1 MDAKGAFE
9 KYNITDSDIKAIL
22 TAYFNSDD
30 AGLNLFPDDETKII
44 TKTMDLLE
52 QCDKLK
58 SIGSDKSFVLRKLG
72 KEKEK
77 GGHEKED
84 FAKLENAAITLIS
97 SNSSVGFAITKRNE
111 DINFLINGKNI
122 QQNNV
127 ESSLRAWIDDA
138 EVQPFSMSSKE
149 YKHCGYAKCIKFF
162 SGKEQKTDNAELIN
176 WASAVISSNIK
187 GDFQVSVYAQDM
199 DKGIIQKRISCLSEC
214 YQSLENLNDIIKNI
228 TLNKNDSYSET
239 KNIGATVIDGLRGG
253 QAGSGGSS
261 FSISFSHTQKSVLI
275 NFLLQVVENKMQDL
289 TEALS
294 GEMKSIT
301 ISCETDDIFDY
312 KTLTSIIKN
321 SLVKSDYEVKWIDK
335 KDFEPAIEIL
345 YKDIPKFFCLPNKD
359 FPGFERTEIEELAI
373 NSADEDGE
381 LSLGKIYWNGS
392 EPTNKNFTM
401 KHEKLNRH
409 VSVFGMT
416 GSGKST
422 TVFGLLEK
430 SKVPFLVIEPVKGE
444 YRTLKKTYDDLV
456 VYHMDAD
463 REGVLQINPFWFPMG
478 GSLSFHMDALK
489 KIISSA
495 FSLYAAMPNILEQ
508 CIYNCYVKK
517 GWNVV
522 KSTNVFAE
530 TIPEKYLYPT
540 FSDLCDEIELYLK
553 KSDFQG
559 ETLSTYKGALLSR
572 LKSFTTGSKG
582 VLLNSTNHPDFD
594 KWMSNNY
601 VVELDGL
608 ADDADKSIVM
618 GSLIMQ
624 YFQNV
629 KKSKQFTTELKHIII
644 VEEAHRLFKSNT
656 TQNSNQEVAAPE
668 AQLVGTLS
676 NMMAEIRAYGEGFII
691 VDQSPNKVAEDVVS
705 NSSTKIVHRLD
716 NKKDIDM
723 IENSLLMKDM
733 SKIISGL
740 TQGTAI
746 VRTEGMMKPIK
757 IQMDESKIK
766 SSGYVYKQSNNTGGL
781 DNASN
786 VDFIMNDDDFCAEFV
801 RLSRKFINQIIYD
814 DLNNAS
820 SFFAVYMQYLSKLL
834 YLGGFQEIAENA
846 DKRFFLL
853 LASEGIKKTLSQSD
867 MKQSI
872 FTLQMRMFADRLCE
886 ILADG
891 GITRKEAAAFT
902 EFRTTVL
909 HEQIVIKNRNGG
921 AQEQG
926 IAIACGFHTIYTD
939 ILSELMVLINDKELD
954 LDNPEN
960 LTVDFFEKALSN
972 VWGEIF
978 VTEPEKII
986 KDNIML
992 LLRSLYVSVSK
1003 K

>member
-1 MDAKGAFE
+1 MDAQSAFE
-9 KYNITDSDIKAIL
+9 KYNVSDNDIKTIL
-22 TAYFNSDD
+22 TAFFDSAD
-30 AGLNLFPDDETKII
+30 AGLNLFPDDENKIV
-44 TKTMDLLE
+44 TKTIELLGNT
-52 QCDKLK
+52 DKMKHLD
-58 SIGSDKSFVLRKLG
+58 DKCFVLKKLG
-72 KEKEK
+72 KSKEKE
-77 GGHEKED
+77 GQQKED
-84 FAKLENAAITLIS
+84 VAKLENAAMTVIS
-97 SNSSVGFAITKRNE
+97 SNTSVGIVINKQN
-111 DINFLINGKNI
+111 DNINFLINGNNI
-122 QQNNV
+122 QQNNI
-127 ESSLRAWIDDA
+127 ESSLKAWVGDA
-138 EVQPFSMSSKE
+138 EIKQFSMSSKE
-149 YKHCGYAKCIKFF
+149 YKYCGYAKCIKFF
-162 SGKEQKTDNAELIN
+162 SGKEQKTDNAELLN

-187 GDFQVSVYAQDM
+187 SDYQVSVYSQEVDEIM
-199 DKGIIQKRISCLSEC
+199 IKKRIRDLSEC
-214 YQSLENLNDIIKNI
+214 YTSLEKLNEIIKNMS
-228 TLNKNDSYSET
+228 LNKNIAISEAKLLQSKVKDS
-239 KNIGATVIDGLRGG
+239 TVGG
-253 QAGSGGSS
+253 FGSS
-261 FSISFSHTQKSVLI
+261 NFSISLSHTKKSVLI
-275 NFLLQVVENKMQDL
+275 NILLQAVENKIQDL

-294 GEMKSIT
+294 GGMKSIT
-301 ISCETDDIFDY
+301 ISCETDDLFDY
-312 KTLTSIIKN
+312 YTITSIIKN

-345 YKDIPKFFCLPNKD
+345 YKDIPKFFCLPSND
-359 FPGFERTEIEELAI
+359 FPGFERTEIEELAV
-373 NSADEDGE
+373 NSVDEDGE

-392 EPTNKNFTM
+392 KPTNKEFTM

-422 TVFGLLEK
+422 TVFGLLKK

-463 REGVLQINPFWFPMG
+463 REGVLQINPFWFPVG

-629 KKSKQFTTELKHIII
+629 KKGKQFTDKLKHIII

-656 TQNSNQEVAAPE
+656 TQSSNQEVAAPE

-723 IENSLLMKDM
+723 IENSLVMRDM

-740 TQGTAI
+740 KQGDAI

-757 IQMDESKIK
+757 VEMDKTTKDSD
-766 SSGYVYKQSNNTGGL
+766 YVYKQDNNTGGL

-801 RLSRKFINQIIYD
+801 QLSRKFINQILYD

-853 LASEGIKKTLSQSD
+853 LASEGIKKSLSQSN

-872 FTLQMRMFADRLCE
+872 FTLQMRMFADRLCD

-891 GITRKEAAAFT
+891 GITRKEATAFT

-909 HEQIVIKNRNGG
+909 HEQIVIKHRNGG

-939 ILSELMVLINDKELD
+939 ILSELMILINDKELD
-954 LDNPEN
+954 LENPEN
-960 LTVDFFEKALSN
+960 LTVEFFEKALSN
-972 VWGEIF
+972 VWGDIF
-978 VTEPEKII
+978 IIEPEKII

-992 LLRSLYVSVSK
+992 LLRSLYVSISK

>member
-1 MDAKGAFE
+1 MDAQSAFE
-9 KYNITDSDIKAIL
+9 KYNVSDNDIKTIL
-22 TAYFNSDD
+22 TAFFDSAD
-30 AGLNLFPDDETKII
+30 AGLNLFPDDEDKIV
-44 TKTMDLLE
+44 TKTLELLGKT
-52 QCDKLK
+52 DKIEHIDDKCFALK
-58 SIGSDKSFVLRKLG
+58 KLG
-72 KEKEK
+72 KSREKE
-77 GGHEKED
+77 GSEKED
-84 FAKLENAAITLIS
+84 ISKLENAAMTVIS
-97 SNSSVGFAITKRNE
+97 SNTSVGFSIIKQNE
-111 DINFLINGKNI
+111 NIDFLINGENI
-122 QQNNV
+122 HQNNI
-127 ESSLRAWIDDA
+127 ESSLKAWADDA
-138 EVQPFSMSSKE
+138 EIQPFSMTRKE
-149 YKHCGYAKCIKFF
+149 YGHYGYAKCVKFF
-162 SGKEQKTDNAELIN
+162 SDKNQKTDNADLIN
-176 WASAVISSNIK
+176 WTSAVISSNIN
-187 GDFQVSVYAQDM
+187 GDYKVSVYAQET
-199 DKGIIQKRISCLSEC
+199 DKIMIKKRIRDLSEC
-214 YQSLENLNDIIKNI
+214 YTSLEKLNEIIKNI
-228 TLNKNDSYSET
+228 SLNKNIATSEAKVLQSKLKDS
-239 KNIGATVIDGLRGG
+239 TVGG
-253 QAGSGGSS
+253 FGSS
-261 FSISFSHTQKSVLI
+261 NFSISLSHTQKSVLI
-275 NFLLQVVENKMQDL
+275 SYLLQAVEAKLHDL
-289 TEALS
+289 TEALT
-294 GEMKSIT
+294 GGLKSVI
-301 ISCETDDIFDY
+301 ISCETDNIFAY
-312 KTLTSIIKN
+312 NTLTSIIKS
-321 SLVKSDYEVKWIDK
+321 SLIKSEYDVMWIDK
-335 KDFEPAIEIL
+335 KDFESAIEIL
-345 YKDIPKFFCLPNKD
+345 YKDIPKFFCLPNND
-359 FPGFERTEIEELAI
+359 FPGFERTEIEELAV

-392 EPTNKNFTM
+392 EPTNKKFTM

-430 SKVPFLVIEPVKGE
+430 SKVPFMVIEPVKGE

-508 CIYNCYVKK
+508 CIYNCYVKR

-530 TIPEKYLYPT
+530 TIPEEYLYPT

-601 VVELDGL
+601 VIELDGL

-629 KKSKQFTTELKHIII
+629 KKSKQFTDKLKHIII

-656 TQNSNQEVAAPE
+656 TQGSNQEVAAPE

-740 TQGTAI
+740 TRGAAI

-757 IQMDESKIK
+757 VQMDESTIK
-766 SSGYVYKQSNNTGGL
+766 SSGYVYKQSDSTGGL

-786 VDFIMNDDDFCAEFV
+786 VDFIMNDDDFCAGFV
-801 RLSRKFINQIIYD
+801 QLSRKFINQILYD

-853 LASEGIKKTLSQSD
+853 LASEGIKKSLSQSD

-939 ILSELMVLINDKELD
+939 ILSELMILINDKELD

-1003 K
+1003 NNK